1 MKGNQQD
8 GFAIMTLHITFCYQT
23 KIDNFWPLMSNVQ
36 NILTVSSTGRVSKY
50 PKHLVNEGKSAGW
63 ICHNDFA

>member
-1 MKGNQQD
+1 MKRNQQNE
-8 GFAIMTLHITFCYQT
+8 FATMTLHLTFGYQT
-23 KIDNFWPLMSNVQ
+23 KIDNFGPLMSNVQ